1 MLVSVSFVDLVDM
14 VNLEIANRPIRGKAS
29 ATGDGETTD
38 FLISPPGYYVKSNAN
53 LFALVSSEEA
63 QIDSFNEFSGI
74 LILNEAP
81 ASGEQIL
88 FQFDYVSWPDTMV
101 ESAVNAGI
109 QALFPSFYV
118 EQSYETDID
127 GGSTEI
133 ALPDNLEFVK
143 WYDTKS
149 GGRWVKRRR
158 DFELY
163 TEGQNKVMYFF
174 SPPPAGDIRVVGIYR
189 HETMS
194 EGATLGDIGLPDR
207 AMFPIVSYACYY
219 LLTQK
224 QAPRIRTDVAVA
236 TQGQG
241 TLSPRQMSD
250 ASNSFFLR
258 FQMQLASV
266 KMPPWVQR

>member
-1 MLVSVSFVDLVDM
+1 MSVSFADIVDM
-14 VNLEIANRPIRGKAS
+14 VNLEIANKTIKGKAS
-29 ATGDGETTD
+29 ATGDGETCD
-38 FLISPPGYYVKSNAN
+38 YLISPSGYYVKDNNN
-53 LFALVSSEEA
+53 LFARVSGESAE
-63 QIDSFNEFSGI
+63 IHSFNEFSGV
-74 LILNEAP
+74 LTLLEKPELGAP
-81 ASGEQIL
+81 VL

-101 ESAVNAGI
+101 ESAVDAGV
-109 QALFPSFYV
+109 QALFPSFYI
-118 EQSYETDID
+118 EQSHTTNVD
-127 GGSTEI
+127 GSTTEI
-133 ALPDNLEFVK
+133 ALPENLEFVK
-143 WYDTKS
+143 WYDIMP
-149 GGRWVKRRR
+149 GDRWIKRRR

-174 SPPPAGDIRVVGIYR
+174 SPPPAGDIRVIGIYR
-189 HETMS
+189 HETFADGM
-194 EGATLGDIGLPDR
+194 TLSDIGLPDR